1 MTLIAALHA
10 LTPAR
15 VIRISQVLIGAH
27 MVLRAVIFGSGFL
40 YQDDYILQ
48 ARAARFP
55 LLSDTF
61 LLYDHNGHLMPGGFF
76 LTGIAESIA
85 PLNYW
90 PMLAI
95 ILILQFIATWATYR
109 LLRSLIGPRPALLAP
124 VALITL
130 TPLTL
135 LPAAWYSAAVNL
147 LPLQIAAA
155 FTGLF
160 VLKGLRAS
168 QVWFIPA
175 AVALLGG
182 LLFFQKSL
190 FLPVVALAVAVAAG
204 GPGGS
209 ALRLTWNAFKRLWL
223 YWLLAVP
230 IVAIYLLLYVSV
242 STSEF
247 TSLFDSGRVVI
258 IVTNTI
264 AQGLIP
270 ALIGGPVVWL
280 AIGTGGAVAAPPV
293 FVTVIAFIIV
303 GAVVTLGL
311 LGSPRSRAVWLLAGL
326 YVLLDIIV
334 LVIGRAA
341 ISPTEDIGLGLR
353 YVADSLVI
361 IAVALA
367 ITLAPPIQQK
377 ISRRER
383 RVRTMIGAS
392 MQRTWVPIVAGMGAI
407 VLLAGAVTSNVRL
420 IEPLSANESRPW
432 LTNVHATLLADP
444 EPLKLLDAKAP
455 AFVLLPF
462 AEPYSNLSW
471 VLAPFGDEVE
481 FVTQLDRGVMFNEE
495 GQLSAASIEGPRSNI
510 GPNGECGWGV
520 VDEPVTITLNNAPFY
535 WFYQAK
541 LDYFTSGDVKLRVK
555 FGEGPPVTLTLSEGV
570 DDVWFNI
577 EGGGNALTITP
588 EPGSAP
594 ICITEA
600 AVGVMTPAP
609 GVAARS

>member
-27 MVLRAVIFGSGFL
+27 MVLRAVVYGTGFI
-40 YQDDYILQ
+40 YHDDYILQ
-48 ARAARFP
+48 ARAARYP
-55 LLSDTF
+55 LFSEAF
-61 LLYDHNGHLMPGGFF
+61 LLYEHKGHFMPGGFF
-76 LTGIAESIA
+76 ITGLAERLA

-95 ILILQFIATWATYR
+95 ILILQFLATWATYR
-109 LLRSLIGPRPALLAP
+109 LLRSLIGPRPALLVP

-135 LPAAWYSAAVNL
+135 LPGSWYSAAINL

-160 VLKGLRAS
+160 VLKALRTS
-168 QVWFIPA
+168 QVWFIA
-175 AVALLGG
+175 AAGAMLVG

-190 FLPVVALAVAVAAG
+190 FLPVVAVAVAVAAG

-209 ALRLTWNAFKRLWL
+209 ALRLILKAVKRLWL
-223 YWLLAVP
+223 YWVVTVP
-230 IVAIYLLLYVSV
+230 IVVIYLLLYTSV
-242 STSEF
+242 STTEF
-247 TSLFDSGRVVI
+247 VALIDSSRI
-258 IVTNTI
+258 MLIVATTL
-264 AQGLIP
+264 AEGLIP
-270 ALIGGPVVWL
+270 SLIGGPLLWMAVGS
-280 AIGTGGAVAAPPV
+280 GTAVAAPPLV
-293 FVTVIAFIIV
+293 LTVLAFIIV
-303 GAVVTLGL
+303 GIIIAVGFY
-311 LGSPRSRAVWLLAGL
+311 GSARSRAVWLLAGV

-334 LVIGRAA
+334 LVIGRASIA
-341 ISPTEDIGLGLR
+341 PTDNIGLALR

-367 ITLAPPIQQK
+367 ITLAPPLRQK
-377 ISRRER
+377 ISARER
-383 RVRTMIGAS
+383 KVRTLAAGFSRYRYFPISFGLVIALLLTGA
-392 MQRTWVPIVAGMGAI
+392 
-407 VLLAGAVTSNVRL
+407 LTSSIRL
-420 IEPLSANESRPW
+420 IEPLTLNESRPW
-432 LTNVHATLLADP
+432 LLNIRQTLAA
-444 EPLKLLDAKAP
+444 ETQPLVLLDAKVP
-455 AFVLLPF
+455 DFVLLTF
-462 AEPYSNLSW
+462 DEPYSNLSW
-471 VLAPFGDEVE
+471 TLAPFADKVE
-481 FVTQLDRGVMFNEE
+481 FAPSIDRGVMFDRE
-495 GQLSAASIEGPRSNI
+495 GRLSAATIEGAYSRP

-520 VDEPVTITLNNAPFY
+520 VVEPVIIGLDNAPFY
-535 WFYQAK
+535 WVYQAK

-609 GVAARS
+609 GVVARS